1 MIVFP
6 VKETEYALMKHI
18 MIHHVENQDA
28 KVVVGQV
35 YVKVEN

>member
-28 KVVVGQV
+28 KVVLVLI
-35 YVKVEN
+35 YVNVEN